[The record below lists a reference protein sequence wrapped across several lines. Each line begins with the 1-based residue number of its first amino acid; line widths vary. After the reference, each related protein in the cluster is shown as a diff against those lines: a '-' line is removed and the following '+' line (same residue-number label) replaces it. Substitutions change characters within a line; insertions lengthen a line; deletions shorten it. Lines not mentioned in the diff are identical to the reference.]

1 MVDLEIHSTK
11 VLGFEKTFR
20 QMPQQKMLA
29 KNKMGFLRLNPEQ
42 INMML
47 KWFVTLI
54 KKCCVVIHK
63 ILYPPPSPPLQTF
76 VDKKIVICKHHINV
90 IPLYH

>member
-11 VLGFEKTFR
+11 VLGFENTFR

-29 KNKMGFLRLNPEQ
+29 KNKMGFLRLNPKQ

-54 KKCCVVIHK
+54 KKCCVALHK
-63 ILYPPPSPPLQTF
+63 ILYPPLPHPCKPFLI
-76 VDKKIVICKHHINV
+76 KK
-90 IPLYH
+90 L